1 MNCKMGTPM
10 ASLRSDSRGVIVACP
25 SCGQANRLPYD
36 QLGASTR
43 CGKCQ
48 TDLGS
53 PSLPVDSGSSVDF
66 DALVRASS
74 LPVLVDF
81 WAAWCGPCRMVAPE
95 MATVAA
101 RHAGEW
107 LVVKVDTEAVPD
119 LAARLQIQSIPT
131 MAVYQSGLV
140 AGRKSGAMPAD
151 QIEAFVRQSLLG
163 R

>member
-1 MNCKMGTPM
+1 M

-25 SCGQANRLPYD
+25 SCAQANRLSYD
-36 QLGASTR
+36 RLGLQTR

-53 PSLPVDSGSSVDF
+53 PRLPVDVATSADF
-66 DALVRASS
+66 DALVRTSR

-95 MATVAA
+95 IAQVAQA
-101 RHAGEW
+101 RSGQW
-107 LVVKVDTEAVPD
+107 IVVKVDTEAVPD

-131 MAVYQSGLV
+131 MAVFSGGAL
-140 AGRKSGAMPAD
+140 AGRMSGALPSD
-151 QIEAFVRQSLLG
+151 QIEAFVRQSLANPG
-163 R
+163 TV

>member
-1 MNCKMGTPM
+1 M
-10 ASLRSDSRGVIVACP
+10 ASLRSDSRGVIVPCP
-25 SCGQANRLPYD
+25 SCGQANRLSYD
-36 QLGASTR
+36 RLGVPTR

-48 TDLGS
+48 TDLGG
-53 PSLPVDSGSSVDF
+53 PGLPVDSGSSADF
-66 DALVRASS
+66 DALVRSSS

-107 LVVKVDTEAVPD
+107 LVVKVDTEAVPY
-119 LAARLQIQSIPT
+119 LSARLQIQSIPT
-131 MAVYQSGLV
+131 MAVYQGGLV

-151 QIEAFVRQSLLG
+151 QIEAFVRQSLIG